1 MVKRG
6 ALHESLLML
15 AITLLSLGDVH
26 PGRAASAPGETQAP
40 VARALLATVR
50 RVQIVVQMA
59 YILSDELPLLML
71 YWDYTVTAFSSR
83 VSGFDPN
90 AIDTLV
96 SWNIHEWQ
104 LR

>member
-1 MVKRG
+1 
-6 ALHESLLML
+6 
-15 AITLLSLGDVH
+15 
-26 PGRAASAPGETQAP
+26 
-40 VARALLATVR
+40 
-50 RVQIVVQMA
+50 MA
-59 YILSDELPLLML
+59 YILSDELPLFML

-104 LR
+104 IR